1 MNKLMKLSL
10 AAVVGVVMT
19 GCSFTDSALK
29 YSYEGTKRVEAGYKA
44 KADMTKEVMKYLTKA
59 NEGCGV
65 KVEVI
70 DNRPVTTVRECIRPA
85 DVMASVDRMPIV
97 KPQKLESI
105 ADGLG
110 DFMVKATN
118 IVVPTASIYYGYKN
132 NEVNQQANVAIR
144 QSDNQAQTN
153 MWSNFTGSYQNNM
166 TTTTETSVDKS
177 VTDTSVTDTNKDTS
191 VTDTQIT
198 NTQEIPNVQVDSNS
212 TSIN

>member
-1 MNKLMKLSL
+1 MRIVLISL
-10 AAVVGVVMT
+10 IALLYG
-19 GCSFTDSALK
+19 GCAFTDSALK

-97 KPQKLESI
+97 QPQKIETI
-105 ADGLG
+105 TDGVG
-110 DFMVKATN
+110 DMLIKATN

-132 NEVNQQANVAIR
+132 NEVNQQANVAMNN
-144 QSDNQAQTN
+144 SDNQAQTS
-153 MWSNFTGSYQNNM
+153 MWSSYTGSYQN
-166 TTTTETSVDKS
+166 SVTNT
-177 VTDTSVTDTNKDTS
+177 TDTSL
-191 VTDTQIT
+191 T
-198 NTQEIPNVQVDSNS
+198 NTQTTNTDKEITNEKVPTINIDTNS
-212 TSIN
+212 TSIGM